1 MKPRVGI
8 VHTFLYSVESI
19 KEQFKKY
26 LPDVEIINIVDDSLL
41 EETLQN
47 RGPTPGII
55 SRMSDYFQNLQD
67 LGCSVA
73 LNQCSSVGE
82 SADVAAEMCTMPI
95 LKIDGPMAK
104 KAAELGNNIAVIAT
118 DISTMGP
125 SSRLVEAKAKAM
137 GKDVTVSRCYVDGAY
152 EMLLKAGDRDAH
164 DRMVIAKIEEAAKT
178 HDVIVLAQGSMDRL
192 VPMLSHITVPVLTSL
207 ETGVEQIKDFLKL

>member
-1 MKPRVGI
+1 MKTRVGI
-8 VHTFLYSVESI
+8 VHTFLYSVEDI

-26 LPDVEIINIVDDSLL
+26 LPDVEMINIIDDSLL
-41 EETLQN
+41 EEALQN
-47 RGPTPGII
+47 KGLTPGII
-55 SRMSDYFQNLQD
+55 SRMSDYYQNLQD
-67 LGCSVA
+67 LGCAVA

-104 KAAELGNNIAVIAT
+104 KAAELGSKVAVIAT
-118 DISTMGP
+118 AISTVEP
-125 SSRLVEAKAKAM
+125 SSRLVEAKAKEM
-137 GKDVTVSRCYVDGAY
+137 GKDVTVSRCYVEGAY
-152 EMLLKAGDRDAH
+152 EMLLKTGDRDAH
-164 DRMVIAKIEEAAKT
+164 NKMVIAKVEEAAKT
-178 HDVIVLAQGSMDRL
+178 HDVIVLAQGSMYRL